1 VTPTYAE
8 HLAALRTEGAALA
21 DAARQHL
28 TAPVP
33 TCPGWDVRRLVAH
46 TGRVHRY
53 AAGIVAERRTGPPEG
68 RPAKPAPDE
77 DVLTWYAA
85 GLATLI
91 DALEAIDPAEPVWNW
106 SARPQTAAFW
116 GRRMAQ
122 ETVVHR
128 WDAQSAAG
136 TPAPISPWL
145 AGDGVSEVFEI
156 FLPRLQA
163 ASPVDGLTGRLH
175 LHATDLHATDLHT
188 THLHAT
194 HLHATALDDQADPTG
209 EWLVRL
215 RPDSVHL
222 THEHGKGDVAVRG
235 PAADLLLLLWNRRDA
250 HGLDVYGDASLLEL
264 WARAVRF

>member
-1 VTPTYAE
+1 MTPTYAE
-8 HLAALRTEGAALA
+8 HLAALRTEGAALV

-91 DALEAIDPAEPVWNW
+91 DALEASDPAEPVWNW

-136 TPAPISPWL
+136 TPAPISPGL

-163 ASPVDGLTGRLH
+163 ARPVDGLTGTLH
-175 LHATDLHATDLHT
+175 LHATDLDDL
-188 THLHAT
+188 
-194 HLHATALDDQADPTG
+194 DQADPTG

-215 RPDSVHL
+215 HPDSVHL
-222 THEHGKGDVAVRG
+222 THEHGTGNVAVRG

-264 WARAVRF
+264 WARTVRF